1 MTSETG
7 DAFEKLMEI
16 MGKLRGPDGCPWDR
30 QQTHESLKKYLLEE
44 TYETI
49 EAIDSGDMGEL
60 CGELGDLMLQIAFH
74 AQLAKERGDFEIR
87 DSLDSI
93 NQKLLRRHPH
103 VFGEA
108 EVACAEEVAHQWDRI
123 KMDEK
128 GMETRASIV
137 DGVPKTLPALARA
150 IEVSKR
156 AARAGFEWPSLD
168 AVFAKLEEEVGE
180 LREELHVQDT
190 KRIAEEIGDLL
201 FTIVNVARWTKVD
214 PEDALRTMIER
225 FNSRFV
231 QIEEAAHASGR
242 SLEDLSI
249 EEMDAVWDRAK
260 QEGQGAHEE

>member
-1 MTSETG
+1 MSETG
-7 DAFEKLMEI
+7 QAFEKLIEI
-16 MGKLRGPDGCPWDR
+16 MARLRGPEGCPWDR
-30 QQTHESLKKYLLEE
+30 EQTHASLKEYLLEE

-49 EAIDSGDMGEL
+49 EAIDSGDMDEL
-60 CGELGDLMLQIAFH
+60 CAELGDLMLQIAFH
-74 AQLAKERGDFEIR
+74 AQLAKERGDFEIH
-87 DSLDSI
+87 DSLNSI
-93 NQKLLRRHPH
+93 NEKLLRRHPH

-128 GMETRASIV
+128 GFESRASIL

-150 IEVSKR
+150 MEISKR

-168 AVFAKLEEEVGE
+168 AVFAKIEEEVGE
-180 LREELHVQDT
+180 LKDEIHQRDT
-190 KRIAEEIGDLL
+190 TRIAEEIGDLL

-225 FNSRFV
+225 FASRFV
-231 QIEEAAHASGR
+231 QIEQAAHAAGR
-242 SLEDLSI
+242 SLEDLTL

-260 QEGQGAHEE
+260 QEK